1 MDYRLIQG
9 LLQGS
14 SRLASGDDFHFRWGS
29 SSIAARP
36 SSKKPPGKFDVERGP
51 VAGLLQRI
59 RLVTAHQIIIII
71 IYAAAAIRDSLFPI
85 HPEVIAVK
93 PG

>member
-1 MDYRLIQG
+1 MIFTTSVSMGEQV
-9 LLQGS
+9 
-14 SRLASGDDFHFRWGS
+14 HFCQTEQQE
-29 SSIAARP
+29 
-36 SSKKPPGKFDVERGP
+36 PPGMVDVERGP

-85 HPEVIAVK
+85 HPSRSHSWEARL
-93 PG
+93 GL